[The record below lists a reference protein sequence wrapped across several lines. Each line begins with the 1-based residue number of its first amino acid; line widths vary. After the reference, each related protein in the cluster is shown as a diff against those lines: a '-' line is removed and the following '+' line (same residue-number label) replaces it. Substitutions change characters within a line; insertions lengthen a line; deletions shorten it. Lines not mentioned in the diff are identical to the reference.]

1 MLLNSSERKI
11 NIAAVIP
18 FYNERN
24 FIRGVISETLNYTD
38 IVIAVDDGSTDN
50 SAEQI
55 KDFKNVILISNE
67 KNFGKGYSLRKGFE
81 KAIELNSQFIVAL
94 DADGQHKPGLIPTML
109 DIISECDIV
118 IGNRMNDVNN
128 MPLQRILSNRITS
141 FLLSKKLG
149 VQIKDSQCGFRV
161 YRRKVLESVKTSFN
175 GFEAE
180 SEILVYAARKNF
192 KIIFVDI
199 PTVYE
204 NQNSKMKAWQAIK
217 GFIKVLK
224 L

>member
-1 MLLNSSERKI
+1 MNSSERKI
-11 NIAAVIP
+11 KIAAVIP
-18 FYNERN
+18 FYNECN
-24 FIRGVISETLNYTD
+24 SIRDVISETLNYTD

-50 SAEQI
+50 SSEQI
-55 KDFKNVILISNE
+55 TDLENVILISNE

-81 KAIELNSQFIVAL
+81 KAIELNSQFIITL
-94 DADGQHKPGLIPTML
+94 DADGQHRPEIIPDL
-109 DIISECDIV
+109 LNKISENEIV
-118 IGNRMNDVNN
+118 IGNRMNDVKN

-141 FLLSKKLG
+141 YLLSKKLG

-161 YRRKVLESVKTSFN
+161 YRSEVLKIIQTFSN

-192 KIIFVDI
+192 KINFVDI

-204 NQNSKMKAWQAIK
+204 NQISKMKAWQAIK
-217 GFIKVLK
+217 GFIKVLM

>member
-1 MLLNSSERKI
+1 MNSSERKI
-11 NIAAVIP
+11 KIAAVVP
-18 FYNERN
+18 FFNERD
-24 FIRGVISETLNYTD
+24 FIRNVISETLNYTD
-38 IVIAVDDGSTDN
+38 IIIAVDDGSTDN
-50 SAEQI
+50 SSEQI
-55 KDFKNVILISNE
+55 IDLKKVILISNE

-81 KAIELNSQFIVAL
+81 KAIELNSQLIVTL
-94 DADGQHKPGLIPTML
+94 DADGQHKPGIIPEL
-109 DIISECDIV
+109 LNKISDCDIV
-118 IGNRMNDVNN
+118 IGNRMNDVRN
-128 MPLQRILSNRITS
+128 MPLQRIFSNRITS
-141 FLLSKKLG
+141 YLLSKKLG

-161 YRRKVLESVKTSFN
+161 YKRKVLESVKTTFN

-192 KIIFVDI
+192 KIKFVDI

-217 GFIKVLK
+217 GFLKVLW

>member
-1 MLLNSSERKI
+1 MNSSERKI
-11 NIAAVIP
+11 KIAAVIP
-18 FYNERN
+18 FYNERD
-24 FIRGVISETLNYTD
+24 FIRNVISETLNYTD
-38 IVIAVDDGSTDN
+38 IIIAVDDGSTDN
-50 SAEQI
+50 SSEQI
-55 KDFKNVILISNE
+55 IDLKKVILISNE

-81 KAIELNSQFIVAL
+81 KAIELNSQLIVTL
-94 DADGQHKPGLIPTML
+94 DADGQHKPGIIPEL
-109 DIISECDIV
+109 LNKISDCDIV
-118 IGNRMNDVNN
+118 IGNRMDDVKN
-128 MPLQRILSNRITS
+128 MPLQRIFSNRITS
-141 FLLSKKLG
+141 YLLSKKLG

-161 YRRKVLESVKTSFN
+161 YKRKVLESVKTTFN

-192 KIIFVDI
+192 KIKFVDI

-217 GFIKVLK
+217 GFLKVLW

>member
-1 MLLNSSERKI
+1 MNSSERKI
-11 NIAAVIP
+11 KIAAVIP
-18 FYNERN
+18 FYNERD
-24 FIRGVISETLNYTD
+24 FIRNVISETLNYTD
-38 IVIAVDDGSTDN
+38 IIIAVDDGSADN
-50 SAEQI
+50 SSEQI
-55 KDFKNVILISNE
+55 IDLKKVILISNE

-81 KAIELNSQFIVAL
+81 KAIELNSQLIVTL
-94 DADGQHKPGLIPTML
+94 DADGQHKPGIIPEL
-109 DIISECDIV
+109 LNKISDCDIV
-118 IGNRMNDVNN
+118 IGNRMNDVRN
-128 MPLQRILSNRITS
+128 MPLQRIFSNRITS
-141 FLLSKKLG
+141 YLLSKKLG

-161 YRRKVLESVKTSFN
+161 YKRKVLESVKTTFN

-192 KIIFVDI
+192 KIKFVDI

-217 GFIKVLK
+217 GFLKVLW

>member
-1 MLLNSSERKI
+1 MNSSERKI
-11 NIAAVIP
+11 KIAAVIP
-18 FYNERN
+18 FYNERD
-24 FIRGVISETLNYTD
+24 FIRNVISETLNYTD
-38 IVIAVDDGSTDN
+38 IIIAVDDGSTDN
-50 SAEQI
+50 SSEQI
-55 KDFKNVILISNE
+55 IDLKKVILISNE

-81 KAIELNSQFIVAL
+81 KAIELNSQLIVTL
-94 DADGQHKPGLIPTML
+94 DADGQHKPGIIPEL
-109 DIISECDIV
+109 LNKISDCDIV
-118 IGNRMNDVNN
+118 IGNRMNDVRN
-128 MPLQRILSNRITS
+128 MPLQRIFSNRITS
-141 FLLSKKLG
+141 YLLSKKLG

-161 YRRKVLESVKTSFN
+161 YKRKVLESVKTTFN

-192 KIIFVDI
+192 KIKFVDI

-217 GFIKVLK
+217 GFLKVLW

>member
-1 MLLNSSERKI
+1 MNSSERKI
-11 NIAAVIP
+11 KIAAVIP
-18 FYNERN
+18 FYNERD
-24 FIRGVISETLNYTD
+24 FIRNVITETLNYTD

-50 SAEQI
+50 SSEQI
-55 KDFKNVILISNE
+55 VDLNRVILISNE

-81 KAIELNSQFIVAL
+81 KAIGLNSQLIVTL
-94 DADGQHKPGLIPTML
+94 DADGQHKPEIIPDL
-109 DIISECDIV
+109 LNKISDCDIV
-118 IGNRMNDVNN
+118 IGNRMNDVKN
-128 MPLQRILSNRITS
+128 MPLQRIFSNRITS
-141 FLLSKKLG
+141 YLLSKKLG

-161 YRRKVLESVKTSFN
+161 YKSKVLESEKTSFN

-192 KIIFVDI
+192 KIKFVDI

-217 GFIKVLK
+217 GFLKVLM

>member
-1 MLLNSSERKI
+1 MNSSVRKI
-11 NIAAVIP
+11 KIVAVIP
-18 FYNERN
+18 FYNERD
-24 FIRGVISETLNYTD
+24 FIRNVISETLNFTD

-50 SAEQI
+50 SFEQI
-55 KDFKNVILISNE
+55 IKLDKVILISNA

-81 KAIELNSQFIVAL
+81 KAIELNSQLIVTL
-94 DADGQHKPGLIPTML
+94 DADGQHKPEIIPEL
-109 DIISECDIV
+109 LNKISDCDIV
-118 IGNRMNDVNN
+118 IGNRMNDVKN
-128 MPLQRILSNRITS
+128 MPLQRIFSNRITS
-141 FLLSKKLG
+141 YLLSKKLG

-161 YRRKVLESVKTSFN
+161 YKSEVLESVKTSFN

-192 KIIFVDI
+192 KIKFVDI

-204 NQNSKMKAWQAIK
+204 NQNSKMKALQAIK
-217 GFIKVLK
+217 GFLKVLM